1 MSTDISNVIKI
12 FAKFLDEKVA
22 KVSKLKTLEDVKK
35 LPIYSYKFLDKSE
48 AKVLREVLDIST
60 IEDASKLDKED
71 PFENINKS
79 ESTKDPIKSA
89 EIQEELLN
97 KLEELKTKNPS
108 LEKNLQKVIT
118 ISSIIMNIN
127 EDKDVFKKER
137 QKIIIIGLDNA
148 GKTAILNKFGGKL
161 GISDLVSLTP
171 TKGVDRRN
179 IQMEGSELDLFI
191 WDMGGQKEYRNKYLS
206 HPEQY
211 FLEIDLLI
219 YVIDIQD
226 SERFAESF
234 EYFEE
239 ILKIL
244 KTLEEN
250 PFIMVYIHKHDPDL
264 RYNPEIVLSVELLKD
279 NLNQLLTQYGYDFEA
294 YLTSIYSLISNEP
307 EFSKYIKDVMRS
319 AHSLTNPTLKKVE
332 GLGKTLEETMNAV
345 IRLSESI
352 SKQLNDLDSRLRA
365 IESGAFEIAQ
375 SGIPISIHNPNQAGS
390 QSSAADSRSQV
401 LNELKQLFD
410 KKRKFNL

>member
-1 MSTDISNVIKI
+1 MATNISNIINI
-12 FAKFLDEKVA
+12 FSKFLDEKSV
-22 KVSKLKTLEDVKK
+22 KINKLKTITDVKE
-35 LPIYSYKFLDKSE
+35 LPIYSYKFLDKNE
-48 AKVLREVLDIST
+48 AKILKDILDITS
-60 IEDASKLDKED
+60 IEDAATLNKED
-71 PFENINKS
+71 PFEHINTV

-89 EIQEELLN
+89 QIQEELLN
-97 KLEELKTKNPS
+97 KLEELKAKNPS
-108 LEKNLQKVIT
+108 LKANLQKAIT
-118 ISSIIMNIN
+118 ISSIIINIKDD
-127 EDKDVFKKER
+127 EDFFKKAR
-137 QKIIIIGLDNA
+137 QKVIVVGLDNA

-161 GISDLVSLTP
+161 GIEDLATLAP

-179 IQMEGSELDLFI
+179 IQMEDSDVELFI
-191 WDMGGQKEYRNKYLS
+191 WDMGGQKQYRDKYLTQ
-206 HPEQY
+206 PEQY

-226 SERFAESF
+226 PERFAESF
-234 EYFEE
+234 EYFED

-244 KTLEEN
+244 KMLEED

-264 RYNPEIVLSVELLKD
+264 RRNPEIELSVELLKD
-279 NLNQLLTQYGYDFEA
+279 NLNQLLTQYGFDFEA

-307 EFSKYIKDVMRS
+307 EFSKYIKDVMKS

-365 IESGAFEIAQ
+365 IESGAFQIAQ
-375 SGIPISIHNPNQAGS
+375 SGIPIGISSSNQATGHVNP
-390 QSSAADSRSQV
+390 ADSRSQV

-410 KKRKFNL
+410 KKRKLNL

>member
-1 MSTDISNVIKI
+1 MSINITNVINI
-12 FAKFLDEKVA
+12 FSKFLDEKSV
-22 KVSKLKTLEDVKK
+22 KISKLKTIEDLKE
-35 LPIYSYKFLDKSE
+35 LPIYSYKFLDKNE
-48 AKVLREVLDIST
+48 AKVLKDILDITS
-60 IEDASKLDKED
+60 IEDASRLNKED
-71 PFENINKS
+71 PFENIKLV

-89 EIQEELLN
+89 EIQGEFRN
-97 KLEELKTKNPS
+97 KLEELKARNPS
-108 LEKNLQKVIT
+108 LKENLQKAIT
-118 ISSIIMNIN
+118 ISSIIINIKDD
-127 EDKDVFKKER
+127 EDFFKKAR
-137 QKIIIIGLDNA
+137 QKVIVVGLDNA

-161 GISDLVSLTP
+161 GIEDLATLTP

-179 IQMEGSELDLFI
+179 IQMENSDIELFI
-191 WDMGGQKEYRNKYLS
+191 WDMGGQKQYRDKYLTQ
-206 HPEQY
+206 PEQY

-226 SERFAESF
+226 PERYAESF

-239 ILKIL
+239 ILKAL
-244 KTLEEN
+244 KMLEED

-264 RYNPEIVLSVELLKD
+264 RRNPEIELSVELLKD
-279 NLNQLLTQYGYDFEA
+279 NLNQLLTQYGFDFEA

-307 EFSKYIKDVMRS
+307 EFSKYIKDVMKS

-365 IESGAFEIAQ
+365 IESGAFQIAQ
-375 SGIPISIHNPNQAGS
+375 SGIPIGIAGPDHASGQVNP
-390 QSSAADSRSQV
+390 ADSRSQV

-410 KKRKFNL
+410 KKRKLSI

>member
-1 MSTDISNVIKI
+1 MAINISNVINI
-12 FAKFLDEKVA
+12 FSKFLDEKSV
-22 KVSKLKTLEDVKK
+22 KISKLKTIEDVKE
-35 LPIYSYKFLDKSE
+35 LPIYSFKFLEKSE
-48 AKVLREVLDIST
+48 AKVLKDILDISS
-60 IEDASKLDKED
+60 IEDASKLNKED
-71 PFENINKS
+71 PFENIKLV

-89 EIQEELLN
+89 QIQEEFHN
-97 KLEELKTKNPS
+97 KLEELKVKNPS
-108 LEKNLQKVIT
+108 LEENLQKAIT
-118 ISSIIMNIN
+118 ISSIIMNIKDD
-127 EDKDVFKKER
+127 EDFFKKAR
-137 QKIIIIGLDNA
+137 QKVIVVGLDNA

-161 GISDLVSLTP
+161 GIEDLATLTP

-179 IQMEGSELDLFI
+179 IEMEDSDVELFI
-191 WDMGGQKEYRNKYLS
+191 WDMGGQKKYRDKYLKQ
-206 HPEQY
+206 PEQY
-211 FLEIDLLI
+211 FLELDLLI

-226 SERFAESF
+226 PERYAESF

-239 ILKIL
+239 ILKSL
-244 KTLEEN
+244 KMLEED

-264 RYNPEIVLSVELLKD
+264 RRNPEIELSVELLKD
-279 NLNQLLTQYGYDFEA
+279 NLNQLLTQYGFDFEA

-307 EFSKYIKDVMRS
+307 EFSKYIKDVMKS

-365 IESGAFEIAQ
+365 IESGAFQIAQ
-375 SGIPISIHNPNQAGS
+375 SGIPIGITGADQATGRVNP
-390 QSSAADSRSQV
+390 ADSRSQV

-410 KKRKFNL
+410 KKRKLSI

>member
-1 MSTDISNVIKI
+1 MSTNITNIINI
-12 FAKFLDEKVA
+12 FSKFLDESSVKVN
-22 KVSKLKTLEDVKK
+22 KLKTIEDVKE
-35 LPIYSYKFLDKSE
+35 LPIYSYKFLNKSE
-48 AKVLREVLDIST
+48 AKVLKDILDITT
-60 IEDASKLDKED
+60 IEDASKLNKDD
-71 PFENINKS
+71 PFEHINKG

-97 KLEELKTKNPS
+97 KLEELKAKNPY
-108 LEKNLQKVIT
+108 LKGNLQKAIT
-118 ISSIIMNIN
+118 ISSIIMNIE
-127 EDKDVFKKER
+127 EDEDFFKKAR
-137 QKIIIIGLDNA
+137 QKVMVVGLDNA

-161 GISDLVSLTP
+161 GIEGLATLTP

-179 IQMEGSELDLFI
+179 IHMEDSDVELFI
-191 WDMGGQKEYRNKYLS
+191 WDMGGQKQYRDKYLKN
-206 HPEQY
+206 PEQY

-226 SERFAESF
+226 AERFAESF

-239 ILKIL
+239 ILQIL
-244 KTLEEN
+244 KTLEED

-264 RYNPEIVLSVELLKD
+264 RRNPEIELSVELLKD
-279 NLNQLLTQYGYDFEA
+279 NLNQLLTQYGFDFEA

-307 EFSKYIKDVMRS
+307 EFSKYIKDVMKS

-352 SKQLNDLDSRLRA
+352 SKQLNDLDSRMRA

-375 SGIPISIHNPNQAGS
+375 SGIPISITGS
-390 QSSAADSRSQV
+390 AQTRGHASPADSRSQV

-410 KKRKFNL
+410 KKRKLNL

>member
-1 MSTDISNVIKI
+1 MSTDISNIIKI
-12 FAKFLDEKVA
+12 FAKFLDESSVKLN
-22 KVSKLKTLEDVKK
+22 KLKTIEDVKK
-35 LPIYSYKFLDKSE
+35 LPIYSFKFLDKSE
-48 AKVLREVLDIST
+48 AKLLKDILNISS
-60 IEDASKLDKED
+60 IEDASTLSKED
-71 PFENINKS
+71 PFEKIS
-79 ESTKDPIKSA
+79 TVESTKDPIKSA

-97 KLEELKTKNPS
+97 KLEELKVKNPS
-108 LEKNLQKVIT
+108 LEKDLQKAITLSSIMMNIKENEDFFKKARQKVI
-118 ISSIIMNIN
+118 
-127 EDKDVFKKER
+127 VV
-137 QKIIIIGLDNA
+137 GLDNA

-161 GISDLVSLTP
+161 GIESLASLTP

-179 IQMEGSELDLFI
+179 IQMEDSDVELFI
-191 WDMGGQKEYRNKYLS
+191 WDMGGQKQYREKYLKQ
-206 HPEQY
+206 PEQY

-226 SERFAESF
+226 PERYAESF
-234 EYFEE
+234 EYFED

-244 KTLEEN
+244 KMLEED

-264 RYNPEIVLSVELLKD
+264 RRNPEIELSVELLKD
-279 NLNQLLTQYGYDFEA
+279 NLNQLLTQYGFDFEA

-307 EFSKYIKDVMRS
+307 EFSKYLKDVMKS

-365 IESGAFEIAQ
+365 IESGAFQVAQ
-375 SGIPISIHNPNQAGS
+375 SGIPIGIASPNQANEQLS
-390 QSSAADSRSQV
+390 PANSRSQV

-410 KKRKFNL
+410 KKRKLNF

>member
-1 MSTDISNVIKI
+1 MSTNIANIINI
-12 FAKFLDEKVA
+12 FSKFLDENSIKIN
-22 KVSKLKTLEDVKK
+22 KLKTLEDVKE
-35 LPIYSYKFLDKSE
+35 LPIYSYKFLNKSE
-48 AKVLREVLDIST
+48 AKVLKDILDITS
-60 IEDASKLDKED
+60 IEDASKLNKED
-71 PFENINKS
+71 PFEHINRG

-97 KLEELKTKNPS
+97 KLEELKVKNPS
-108 LEKNLQKVIT
+108 LKGNLQKAIT
-118 ISSIIMNIN
+118 ISSIIMNIK
-127 EDKDVFKKER
+127 EDEDFFKKAR
-137 QKIIIIGLDNA
+137 QKVMVVGLDNA
-148 GKTAILNKFGGKL
+148 GKTAILNQFGGKL
-161 GISDLVSLTP
+161 GIEGLATLTP

-179 IQMEGSELDLFI
+179 IQMEDSDVELFI
-191 WDMGGQKEYRNKYLS
+191 WDMGGQKQYRDKYLKN
-206 HPEQY
+206 PEQY

-226 SERFAESF
+226 TERFAESF

-239 ILKIL
+239 ILQIL
-244 KTLEEN
+244 KTLEED

-264 RYNPEIVLSVELLKD
+264 RRNPEIELSVELLKD
-279 NLNQLLTQYGYDFEA
+279 NLNQLLTQYGFDFEA

-307 EFSKYIKDVMRS
+307 EFSKYIKDVMKS

-352 SKQLNDLDSRLRA
+352 SKQLNDLDSRMRA
-365 IESGAFEIAQ
+365 IESGAFQMAQ
-375 SGIPISIHNPNQAGS
+375 SGIPISIAGS
-390 QSSAADSRSQV
+390 PQTSGHTSPADSRSQV

-410 KKRKFNL
+410 KKRKLNL

>member
-1 MSTDISNVIKI
+1 MATNISNIINI
-12 FAKFLDEKVA
+12 FSKFLDEKSV
-22 KVSKLKTLEDVKK
+22 KINKLKTITDVKE
-35 LPIYSYKFLDKSE
+35 LPIYSYKFLDKNE
-48 AKVLREVLDIST
+48 AKILKDILDITS
-60 IEDASKLDKED
+60 IEDAATLNKED
-71 PFENINKS
+71 PFEHINTG

-89 EIQEELLN
+89 QIQEELLN
-97 KLEELKTKNPS
+97 KLEELKAKNPS
-108 LEKNLQKVIT
+108 LKANLQKAIT
-118 ISSIIMNIN
+118 ISSIIINIK
-127 EDKDVFKKER
+127 EDEDFFKRAR
-137 QKIIIIGLDNA
+137 QKVIVVGLDNA

-161 GISDLVSLTP
+161 GIEDLATLAP

-179 IQMEGSELDLFI
+179 IQMEDSDVELFI
-191 WDMGGQKEYRNKYLS
+191 WDMGGQKKYRDKYLTQ
-206 HPEQY
+206 PEQY

-226 SERFAESF
+226 PERFAESF

-244 KTLEEN
+244 KMLEED

-264 RYNPEIVLSVELLKD
+264 RRNPEIELSVELLKD
-279 NLNQLLTQYGYDFEA
+279 NLNQLLTQYGFDFEA

-307 EFSKYIKDVMRS
+307 EFSKYIKDVMKS

-365 IESGAFEIAQ
+365 IESGAFQIAQ
-375 SGIPISIHNPNQAGS
+375 SGIPIGISSSNQATGQVS
-390 QSSAADSRSQV
+390 PADSRSQV

-410 KKRKFNL
+410 KKRKLNL

>member
-1 MSTDISNVIKI
+1 MSTNITNIINI
-12 FAKFLDEKVA
+12 FSKFLDESSVKIN
-22 KVSKLKTLEDVKK
+22 KLKTLEDVKE
-35 LPIYSYKFLDKSE
+35 LPIYSFKFLNKSE
-48 AKVLREVLDIST
+48 AKVLKDILDITS
-60 IEDASKLDKED
+60 IEDASKLNKED
-71 PFENINKS
+71 PFEHINRG

-97 KLEELKTKNPS
+97 KLEELKVKNPS
-108 LEKNLQKVIT
+108 LKGNLQKAIT
-118 ISSIIMNIN
+118 ISSIIMNIK
-127 EDKDVFKKER
+127 EDEDIFKKAR
-137 QKIIIIGLDNA
+137 QKVMVVGLDNA

-161 GISDLVSLTP
+161 GIEGLATLTP

-179 IQMEGSELDLFI
+179 IQMEDSDVELFI
-191 WDMGGQKEYRNKYLS
+191 WDMGGQKQYRDKYLKN
-206 HPEQY
+206 PEQY

-226 SERFAESF
+226 AERFAESF

-239 ILKIL
+239 ILQIL
-244 KTLEEN
+244 KTLEED

-264 RYNPEIVLSVELLKD
+264 RRNPEIVLSVELLKD
-279 NLNQLLTQYGYDFEA
+279 NLNQLLTQYGFDFEA

-307 EFSKYIKDVMRS
+307 EFSKYIKDVMKS

-352 SKQLNDLDSRLRA
+352 SKQLNDLDSRMRA
-365 IESGAFEIAQ
+365 IESGAFQIAQ
-375 SGIPISIHNPNQAGS
+375 SGIPISIAGS
-390 QSSAADSRSQV
+390 AQTSGHTSPADSRSQV
-401 LNELKQLFD
+401 LDELKQLFD
-410 KKRKFNL
+410 KKRKLNL

>member
-1 MSTDISNVIKI
+1 MSTNITMVINI
-12 FAKFLDEKVA
+12 FSKFLDEKSV
-22 KVSKLKTLEDVKK
+22 KINKLKTLEDVKE

-48 AKVLREVLDIST
+48 AKVLKDILDISS
-60 IEDASKLDKED
+60 IEDASKLNKED
-71 PFENINKS
+71 PFEHINKV

-89 EIQEELLN
+89 EIQEELHN

-108 LEKNLQKVIT
+108 LKANLQKAIT
-118 ISSIIMNIN
+118 ISSIIMNIK
-127 EDKDVFKKER
+127 EDEDFFKKAR
-137 QKIIIIGLDNA
+137 QKVIVIGLDNA

-161 GISDLVSLTP
+161 GIEGLVTLTP

-179 IQMEGSELDLFI
+179 IQMEDSDVELFI
-191 WDMGGQKEYRNKYLS
+191 WDMGGQKQYRNKYLKN
-206 HPEQY
+206 PEQY

-226 SERFAESF
+226 PERFAESF

-244 KTLEEN
+244 KTLEED

-264 RYNPEIVLSVELLKD
+264 RRNPEIELSVELLKD
-279 NLNQLLTQYGYDFEA
+279 NLNQLLTQYGFDFDA

-307 EFSKYIKDVMRS
+307 EFSKYIKDVMKS

-365 IESGAFEIAQ
+365 IESGAFQIAQ
-375 SGIPISIHNPNQAGS
+375 SGIPIGITGSTQASGQIS
-390 QSSAADSRSQV
+390 PADSRSQV

-410 KKRKFNL
+410 KKRKLNI

>member
-1 MSTDISNVIKI
+1 MSTNISNIINI
-12 FAKFLDEKVA
+12 FSKFLDEKSV
-22 KVSKLKTLEDVKK
+22 KVNKIKTIEDVKE
-35 LPIYSYKFLDKSE
+35 LPIYSYKFLNKSE
-48 AKVLREVLDIST
+48 AKVLKDILDISS
-60 IEDASKLDKED
+60 IEDASKLNKED
-71 PFENINKS
+71 PFEHINTV
-79 ESTKDPIKSA
+79 EATKDPIRSA
-89 EIQEELLN
+89 EIKEELLN
-97 KLEELKTKNPS
+97 KIEELKVKNPS
-108 LEKNLQKVIT
+108 LKENLQKAIT
-118 ISSIIMNIN
+118 ISSIIMNIE
-127 EDKDVFKKER
+127 EDEDFFKKAR
-137 QKIIIIGLDNA
+137 QKVIVIGLDNA

-161 GISDLVSLTP
+161 GLEDLATLTP

-179 IQMEGSELDLFI
+179 IHMEDSDIELFI
-191 WDMGGQKEYRNKYLS
+191 WDMGGQKQYRDKYLQY
-206 HPEQY
+206 PEQY

-226 SERFAESF
+226 AERFAESF

-244 KTLEEN
+244 KTLEED

-264 RYNPEIVLSVELLKD
+264 RRNPEIELSVELLKD
-279 NLNQLLTQYGYDFEA
+279 NLNQLLTQYGFDFEA

-307 EFSKYIKDVMRS
+307 EFSKYIKDVMKS

-365 IESGAFEIAQ
+365 IESGAFQIAQ
-375 SGIPISIHNPNQAGS
+375 SGIPITIAGS
-390 QSSAADSRSQV
+390 DHGSGKTSPADSRSQV

-410 KKRKFNL
+410 KKRKLNL